1 MFDLAKLST
10 SNSQAQSLVRDYELF
25 ESYQPTL
32 ADIQVSWIDSLHVTA
47 LTFCFLAPVGA
58 VAWWHGF
65 SCLGIVGVVAITTGA
80 MALRRYDRTTQ
91 ELFNRQHF
99 SMGRVAWDKNQSSS
113 SSKQKAV
120 VRYVKD
126 TYYTDQ
132 GVLSDVLVSEV
143 ISHEQLENMAAA
155 VLSSGKFNQDTVCKA
170 AQISASD
177 YGKLA
182 VEMMEQGLINLKG
195 KTAKQGYNITKRGYD
210 CLGHLVTP
218 APPLLA

>member
-1 MFDLAKLST
+1 
-10 SNSQAQSLVRDYELF
+10 
-25 ESYQPTL
+25 
-32 ADIQVSWIDSLHVTA
+32 
-47 LTFCFLAPVGA
+47 
-58 VAWWHGF
+58 
-65 SCLGIVGVVAITTGA
+65 
-80 MALRRYDRTTQ
+80 
-91 ELFNRQHF
+91 
-99 SMGRVAWDKNQSSS
+99 
-113 SSKQKAV
+113 V

-132 GVLSDVLVSEV
+132 GVLSDILTSEV
-143 ISHEQLENMAAA
+143 IGHEQLENMAAA

-218 APPLLA
+218 TPPLLE